1 MSPWVRLVGSEL
13 NTRNGRGPPLLR
25 AIPTIAGIEFG
36 PWAGPG
42 VRVYR
47 LTRRELTIRPA
58 LSVTTS
64 INCPARSRTVRTV
77 WPAEFTVCDTAV
89 KPEPTR
95 SSTWPLRRTVPAIPP
110 TVPTVLL
117 ATPPTVLTVLST
129 VEGDGVT

>member
-13 NTRNGRGPPLLR
+13 NTRNGRGPPLRGRPEKAAGHVGGLDRATSPACAALLAGGLLR
-25 AIPTIAGIEFG
+25 AIPTIAGIECG

-64 INCPARSRTVRTV
+64 SNCPARSRTV
-77 WPAEFTVCDTAV
+77 
-89 KPEPTR
+89 
-95 SSTWPLRRTVPAIPP
+95 
-110 TVPTVLL
+110 
-117 ATPPTVLTVLST
+117 
-129 VEGDGVT
+129 